1 MGDHDSEARAGP
13 ARRRFRRWGMAAGIA
28 TAGAL
33 VLAMWLATTVSVSA
47 QDRGL
52 GEYRLAPDDRLSI
65 VVFGQTELS
74 GDFAVDGAGRIVLP
88 IVGQVSVGELTVAE
102 AQERIQRSFADGVL
116 VQPTVAVRIA
126 EYRPVFIVGDV
137 RTPGSYPFRFGQFV
151 KTAIAMAG
159 GHGRPTDQ
167 QNVAMSDFIS
177 ADERV
182 RVLET
187 TRRILL
193 VRKARLDAQREG
205 AAEFVAPSFAGAE
218 SSDHDLDALMASET
232 DILVTLTQAHHK
244 QLDALRLQ
252 RPRLEAEIKA
262 LSGQEGKQRQQL
274 AFAKERVEEVDA
286 LVKAGKVQRNVL
298 LERQRDEVRIE
309 SELLQLSA
317 QVARLEQS
325 IGDINLRIDEA
336 EVTYRR
342 QVIGDLQDT
351 LQRLREVEVTLTTAR
366 EMRQLRAQYAGG
378 IEGIEAAHTILITR
392 TRMRGATTF
401 QAGGETLLE
410 PGDVVEVKRQRQ
422 GLPQALGLAEG
433 RREVERSSR

>member
-1 MGDHDSEARAGP
+1 
-13 ARRRFRRWGMAAGIA
+13 MAAGIA

-177 ADERV
+177 SQAARCAAAAAAAARGRDQGLERA
-182 RVLET
+182 RGQATPTAGICEGA
-187 TRRILL
+187 RRGG
-193 VRKARLDAQREG
+193 RRAREG
-205 AAEFVAPSFAGAE
+205 
-218 SSDHDLDALMASET
+218 
-232 DILVTLTQAHHK
+232 
-244 QLDALRLQ
+244 R
-252 RPRLEAEIKA
+252 
-262 LSGQEGKQRQQL
+262 
-274 AFAKERVEEVDA
+274 
-286 LVKAGKVQRNVL
+286 
-298 LERQRDEVRIE
+298 
-309 SELLQLSA
+309 
-317 QVARLEQS
+317 
-325 IGDINLRIDEA
+325 
-336 EVTYRR
+336 
-342 QVIGDLQDT
+342 
-351 LQRLREVEVTLTTAR
+351 
-366 EMRQLRAQYAGG
+366 
-378 IEGIEAAHTILITR
+378 
-392 TRMRGATTF
+392 
-401 QAGGETLLE
+401 
-410 PGDVVEVKRQRQ
+410 
-422 GLPQALGLAEG
+422 
-433 RREVERSSR
+433 